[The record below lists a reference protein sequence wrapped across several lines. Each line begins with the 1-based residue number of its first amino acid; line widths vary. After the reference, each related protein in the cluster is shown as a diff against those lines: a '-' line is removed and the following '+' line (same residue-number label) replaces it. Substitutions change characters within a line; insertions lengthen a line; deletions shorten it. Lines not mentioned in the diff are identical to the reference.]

1 MKKLLLISP
10 PLHCEKH
17 LRQSFQPPLNLLCL
31 YSYLRSKS
39 IDVELHEASSVEDA
53 IRTVKEGMPAA
64 VGMPL
69 YYASLANSFAIAA
82 GIRRLDADIKLIA
95 GGPCLTMEPE
105 RMLRESEFDYGVCG
119 EGEETLFE
127 LLEAIY
133 AGSDSC
139 QIDGLAYKD
148 STGVKINPRRAPIA
162 DLDQLPFIDYST
174 VDNQRYF
181 NLQKQAGIPET
192 IFLNTSRGCSFRC
205 SYCCTPVLWPGN
217 VRRFSPERM
226 VEEIK
231 FQRQLFPE
239 AEIGF
244 CDDSFFSDRRW
255 LDRFLE
261 LINPMKIKFQCI
273 GRADHLNREYV
284 EKLAAA
290 GMTYIA
296 FGVETGSS
304 DRQKKLHKNLD
315 FARMFETMRCLADY
329 KIKTKCF
336 FMLGFPDETPE
347 EIVETINLAVELRR
361 LGMTYFSIFP
371 VTLYPGTELAGQ
383 FPEDSFRCALDAHMP
398 EIIRD
403 GLEINNPELLD
414 SRYNDLM
421 TQRQMAAVVTL
432 AWERVDKGIPLKI
445 DELLSILAVSSQSS
459 DQICNRR

>member
-39 IDVELHEASSVEDA
+39 IDVELCEASSVEEA
-53 IRTVKEGMPAA
+53 ICKVKEGMPAA

-69 YYASLANSFAIAA
+69 YYASLVNAFAIAE
-82 GIRRLDADIKLIA
+82 GIRRMDAGIKLIA

-105 RMLRESEFDYGVCG
+105 RMLRESEFDFGVCG
-119 EGEETLFE
+119 EGEETLFL
-127 LLEAIY
+127 LLEAIS
-133 AGSDSC
+133 AGSDFC
-139 QIDGLAYKD
+139 HIDSLVYKN
-148 STGVKINPRRAPIA
+148 STGVKINPRRAPIN
-162 DLDQLPFIDYST
+162 DLDQLPFVDFST
-174 VDNQRYF
+174 VDNQKYF
-181 NLQKQAGIPET
+181 YLQKQAGIPET

-231 FQRQLFPE
+231 YQRQMFPGV
-239 AEIGF
+239 EIGF

-261 LINPMKIKFQCI
+261 LIRPMNIKFQCI

-296 FGVETGSS
+296 FGVETGNS
-304 DRQKKLHKNLD
+304 DRQKRLHKNLD
-315 FARMFETMRCLADY
+315 FSRMFETMRCLADY

-347 EIVETINLAVELRR
+347 EIVETINLAVKLRM

-403 GLEINNPELLD
+403 GLEIDNQELLD

-432 AWERVDKGIPLKI
+432 AWDRVEKKMPLTA
-445 DELLSILAVSSQSS
+445 DELLSVLALSASSSE
-459 DQICNRR
+459 

>member
-39 IDVELHEASSVEDA
+39 LDVELYEAASVEDA
-53 IRTVKEGMPAA
+53 VCKVKEGMPAA

-69 YYASLANSFAIAA
+69 YYASLANAFAIAA
-82 GIRRLDADIKLIA
+82 GIHHFDAGIKLIA

-105 RMLRESEFDYGVCG
+105 KMIRDSEFDFGVCG

-127 LLEAIY
+127 LLEALY
-133 AGSDSC
+133 AGSDYC
-139 QIDGLAYKD
+139 RIAGLVFKD
-148 STGVKINPRRAPIA
+148 SAGVKINPRRAPIG
-162 DLDQLPFIDYST
+162 DLDQLPFIDYT
-174 VDNQRYF
+174 IVDNQKYF
-181 NLQKQAGIPET
+181 QLQKQNGIPET

-226 VEEIK
+226 VAEIK
-231 FQRQLFPE
+231 YQRQLFPL

-261 LINPMKIKFQCI
+261 LIRPVNINFQCI

-284 EKLAAA
+284 EKLAGA

-304 DRQKKLHKNLD
+304 DRQKKLHKYLD

-336 FMLGFPDETPE
+336 FMIGFPDEKPE
-347 EIVETINLAVELRR
+347 EIVETINLAVELRK

-403 GLEINNPELLD
+403 GLEIDDQELLD
-414 SRYNDLM
+414 SRYNNLM

-432 AWERVDKGIPLKI
+432 AWDRVEKKQPLTS
-445 DELLSILAVSSQSS
+445 DELLIVLADSAHSS
-459 DQICNRR
+459 D